1 MKLAIFVFGCG
12 DREPVS
18 WYPDLLVAAGDGG
31 NRVENELLL
40 LPASVICAWC
50 CAEDESRL
58 ELQLWLVRSGN
69 RGTHSGGEPRLTPS
83 DEADRRQHSPG
94 WLAYQRRMEK
104 RGSPGL
110 PARKALRRIP

>member
-1 MKLAIFVFGCG
+1 MKPAIFVFGCG
-12 DREPVS
+12 HREPVS

-40 LPASVICAWC
+40 PASVICAWC

-58 ELQLWLVRSGN
+58 ELQLWLLRSGD
-69 RGTHSGGEPRLTPS
+69 RVTHAGC
-83 DEADRRQHSPG
+83 EAQLAPADDVDRRQHSPG

-110 PARKALRRIP
+110 PARRAVRRIP